1 MLFKIVF
8 LYSCII
14 VKWKVRFIMFK
25 ILFVNNFFLSYYGGI
40 IFMNLKFLFIYR
52 WIFFYEDG
60 I

>member
-8 LYSCII
+8 LYSCIV